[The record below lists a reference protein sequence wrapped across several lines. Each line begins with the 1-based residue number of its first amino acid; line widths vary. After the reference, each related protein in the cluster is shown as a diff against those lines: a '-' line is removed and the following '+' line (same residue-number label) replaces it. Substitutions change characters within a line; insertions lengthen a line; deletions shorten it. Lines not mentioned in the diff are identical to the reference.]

1 MQISA
6 IPVFDS
12 HGVFVGYRGSGLDI
26 SEQKQAQDALRS
38 ANEELEKRVLER
50 TAQLNH
56 QLEQLRLETETR
68 ENTQTALEQTENLI
82 QAVMDHAP
90 IEITVKDTSG
100 RYVQVNQIAE
110 TFGSSTGATL
120 KGKRSVDHLPRELVD
135 LIDAQERVVVE
146 TKQTVEHE
154 HVVPRG
160 DEERILNLIKFP
172 LLSRDGEVSALGT
185 LGVDVTEHRLVT
197 QNLHDSQERFRDFAR
212 SAADW
217 FWEMDADWFWEMDA
231 DLRFTYLSERFEEI
245 TGLFI
250 DQVVGKTREEA
261 FADYI
266 DDELKWAER
275 RVQLESREKYEME
288 WKINRSDG
296 STRTLHTRAIPI
308 FDDHG
313 GFRGYRGVGADI
325 TERKRMESIVL
336 RAERLTALGQLTAT
350 VAHELRNPL
359 GSIRSSIAVI
369 RRLKNDDTPL
379 ITDSIDI
386 VERNISR
393 CNRLVDD
400 LLDFAQTKLL
410 KRELLNMDR
419 WLAGVLD
426 WYSLPSGLRLHRKL
440 SSGVELRIDGERLE
454 RAIHNLLDNACHAML
469 SEPEQT
475 HSDNIQGN
483 LTVSTRKVDNGLE
496 LTVADTGHGMTPDV
510 LDKAF
515 EPLFTTKSFGAGL
528 GLSTVRQIV
537 ELHDGRVDLNSRAG
551 GGARVVITL
560 LVDAVNGEASSED
573 T

>member
-217 FWEMDADWFWEMDA
+217 FWEMDAD
-231 DLRFTYLSERFEEI
+231 LRFTYLSERFEEI

-250 DQVVGKTREEA
+250 DQVVGKN
-261 FADYI
+261 
-266 DDELKWAER
+266 
-275 RVQLESREKYEME
+275 S
-288 WKINRSDG
+288 G
-296 STRTLHTRAIPI
+296 
-308 FDDHG
+308 
-313 GFRGYRGVGADI
+313 RGV
-325 TERKRMESIVL
+325 
-336 RAERLTALGQLTAT
+336 
-350 VAHELRNPL
+350 
-359 GSIRSSIAVI
+359 
-369 RRLKNDDTPL
+369 
-379 ITDSIDI
+379 
-386 VERNISR
+386 
-393 CNRLVDD
+393 C
-400 LLDFAQTKLL
+400 
-410 KRELLNMDR
+410 
-419 WLAGVLD
+419 
-426 WYSLPSGLRLHRKL
+426 
-440 SSGVELRIDGERLE
+440 
-454 RAIHNLLDNACHAML
+454 
-469 SEPEQT
+469 
-475 HSDNIQGN
+475 
-483 LTVSTRKVDNGLE
+483 
-496 LTVADTGHGMTPDV
+496 
-510 LDKAF
+510 
-515 EPLFTTKSFGAGL
+515 
-528 GLSTVRQIV
+528 
-537 ELHDGRVDLNSRAG
+537 
-551 GGARVVITL
+551 
-560 LVDAVNGEASSED
+560 
-573 T
+573 